1 MWTVG
6 GLVERG
12 NQIPILLHR
21 LYLIKVS
28 MKGWKGSKILKNLS
42 TWFMDDPILKNRF
55 TYWKTTI
62 YEVTFEYFSRLN
74 KREKVFSF

>member
-28 MKGWKGSKILKNLS
+28 MEGWKGSKILKNLS
-42 TWFMDDPILKNRF
+42 TWFMDDPKSMTTKETKVPKNLF
-55 TYWKTTI
+55 TVVLYI
-62 YEVTFEYFSRLN
+62 VHNY
-74 KREKVFSF
+74 